1 MAYIREYSG
10 RIYID
15 INNGYI
21 RHFAGHIDYKIDGY
35 LSREELMFALTV
47 LFEEWY

>member
-21 RHFAGHIDYKIDGY
+21 RHFVGRIDYKIDGY
-35 LSREELMFALTV
+35 LSHKELMFALTV
-47 LFEEWY
+47 QFEEGY